1 MIAFAKR
8 AGVRKKWCRSGTTA
22 IILFYRSRSVISI
35 KFSSS
40 RRASATA
47 SLLRGSLSSIG
58 MHSKEYFLLES
69 SLKGFG
75 VAQSSLL
82 LTYAHTVSC
91 TEMFWTITLPLL
103 PRMLTNIIIQLC
115 MLHIFSY
122 CRSFASSS
130 IVHFW
135 RRLVEKP
142 YNRNS
147 SFKHLPLASSSSLIT
162 TCNPPC
168 RHLYPTHV
176 SSLYSSK
183 SYGKEF
189 QRTWM

>member
-1 MIAFAKR
+1 
-8 AGVRKKWCRSGTTA
+8 
-22 IILFYRSRSVISI
+22 
-35 KFSSS
+35 
-40 RRASATA
+40 
-47 SLLRGSLSSIG
+47 

-69 SLKGFG
+69 SLEGFG

-91 TEMFWTITLPLL
+91 TEMYWTITLPLL
-103 PRMLTNIIIQLC
+103 PRMLTNILIQLC

-176 SSLYSSK
+176 FLCTRRSHMVKNSNVLVCKQIISDCRSSPHSN
-183 SYGKEF
+183 F
-189 QRTWM
+189 

>member
-8 AGVRKKWCRSGTTA
+8 AGVRKKWCRSGNTA

-35 KFSSS
+35 NFSSS

-47 SLLRGSLSSIG
+47 SLLRESLSSIG
-58 MHSKEYFLLES
+58 MHSKECFLLES
-69 SLKGFG
+69 SLKRFG

-82 LTYAHTVSC
+82 LTFAHTVSC
-91 TEMFWTITLPLL
+91 TESFWTITLPLL
-103 PRMLTNIIIQLC
+103 PRLLTNIIIQLC

-130 IVHFW
+130 IVYFW

-142 YNRNS
+142 YNRKL
-147 SFKHLPLASSSSLIT
+147 SFKHFTFGL
-162 TCNPPC
+162 
-168 RHLYPTHV
+168 V
-176 SSLYSSK
+176 
-183 SYGKEF
+183 
-189 QRTWM
+189 